1 MPHGVMTTNA
11 GQPPA
16 VALYGFYGVD
26 NFLMAIATRRFSNRT
41 ASLLHLNWLVKVS
54 CGERIGVP
62 EAVIRLDIIFPEKVV
77 RRVTIIT
84 SGDRPMAR
92 LDPRIVV
99 FSHDVAVGAGRRV
112 IGQIRPALG
121 IKESVAADTESET
134 QNDAENDGRS
144 LPGCCRFH
152 SFTQVA

>member
-1 MPHGVMTTNA
+1 MTTNERN
-11 GQPPA
+11 PPA

-26 NFLMAIATRRFSNRT
+26 NFLMAIATRCFSNRT

-62 EAVIRLDIIFPEKVV
+62 EAVIRLDIIFAEKVV
-77 RRVTIIT
+77 RRVIIIT

-92 LDPRIVV
+92 LDPPIVV
-99 FSHDVAVGAGRRV
+99 VSHEVAVGAGRRV

-121 IKESVAADTESET
+121 IKQRLAADT
-134 QNDAENDGRS
+134 
-144 LPGCCRFH
+144 
-152 SFTQVA
+152 

>member
-1 MPHGVMTTNA
+1 MTTNA
-11 GQPPA
+11 GQPRA

-152 SFTQVA
+152 SFTEVA

>member
-1 MPHGVMTTNA
+1 
-11 GQPPA
+11 
-16 VALYGFYGVD
+16 
-26 NFLMAIATRRFSNRT
+26 MAIATRRFSNRT

-112 IGQIRPALG
+112 IAQIGPAFG
-121 IKESVAADTESET
+121 IGESVCADADS
-134 QNDAENDGRS
+134 DADNHAEQDALNGARVH
-144 LPGCCRFH
+144 L
-152 SFTQVA
+152 V